1 MSDPTSAHKPYTT
14 GARPFSAAQKLN
26 VVASTSGWVREQ
38 DTDSYQYSGNDNPAT
53 TPEVLVAIRNLSVR
67 LGAAT
72 ISGITWVTTVADF
85 SAGFNLDAQLIYN
98 QAVVV
103 TGNPTITVTNSQ
115 AGGGSASTLVLAY
128 LSSEAGDT
136 DLTFRLVIG
145 TSSGTIAAGNVFSF
159 GANVT
164 ALAGGTIKGPGTTN
178 AIITNTA
185 AIGTT
190 AGTLTVTA

>member
-103 TGNPTITVTNSQ
+103 TGNPTITVTNDQ
-115 AGGGSASTLVLAY
+115 TGGGSASKLVLAY

-145 TSSGTIAAGNVFSF
+145 ASSGTIAAGNVFSF